1 MSKKGVLELKMDE
14 NRMIMNYIENE
25 ELNIEKIMEEF
36 TPYIYKI
43 VLNKNLKVNEEDIE
57 EIVSDVF
64 LAIWKNK
71 DNLDTSKSISSYLAG
86 ITHNLCAKKLR
97 NNNEN
102 INVEE
107 YKNIYEDKTIS
118 NIVEN
123 TEKNNIIISELGNM
137 KKEDKDIFMLYY
149 YHSKSIGNI
158 ANILNISESKVKS
171 RLFRIRRKLKKS
183 LERKGYSYDG

>member
-14 NRMIMNYIENE
+14 NRIIINYIENQ

-36 TPYIYKI
+36 TPYVYKI
-43 VLNKNLKVNEEDIE
+43 VLNKNLKINEEDTE

-71 DNLDTSKSISSYLAG
+71 DNLDKSKSISSYLAG

-97 NNNEN
+97 NNNEI

-107 YKNIYEDKTIS
+107 YQNIYEDKTIS

-123 TEKNNIIISELGNM
+123 TEKNNIIISELENM
-137 KKEDKDIFMLYY
+137 KKEDRDIFML
-149 YHSKSIGNI
+149 
-158 ANILNISESKVKS
+158 
-171 RLFRIRRKLKKS
+171 
-183 LERKGYSYDG
+183 

>member
-14 NRMIMNYIENE
+14 NRLIMNYIENE
-25 ELNIEKIMEEF
+25 ELNIEKIMDEF

-43 VLNKNLKVNEEDIE
+43 VLNKNLNVNEEDIE
-57 EIVSDVF
+57 EIISDVF

-71 DNLDTSKSISSYLAG
+71 DNLDTNKSISSYLAG

-107 YKNIYEDKTIS
+107 HQNIYEDKTIS
-118 NIVEN
+118 TIVEN
-123 TEKNNIIISELGNM
+123 EEKNNIIISELENM

-149 YHSKSIGNI
+149 YRSKSMENI
-158 ANILNISESKVKS
+158 ANTLNISESKVKS
-171 RLFRIRRKLKKS
+171 RLFRIR
-183 LERKGYSYDG
+183 